1 MVVDFRHV
9 GDIGYFRTVTVNV
22 GGRYRSKCDKVCAD
36 TCVKPLFIEA
46 FMAAGRKCIAI
57 EVH

>member
-36 TCVKPLFIEA
+36 TCVKPLFYRSVY
-46 FMAAGRKCIAI
+46 GSRKKMYSY
-57 EVH
+57 